1 MSCLPMHLKISGCR
15 AKAFLGGIIS
25 IRILLKEIRGWS
37 QSLSEEMFTINLKK
51 KINIHWC
58 LEFCGWE
65 KKSSSSS
72 FIVRERNLIVSLN
85 Q

>member
-25 IRILLKEIRGWS
+25 IWILLKEIRGWS

-51 KINIHWC
+51 RLIFTGAWS
-58 LEFCGWE
+58 FVVG
-65 KKSSSSS
+65 KKRVQALLSLS
-72 FIVRERNLIVSLN
+72 ERGI
-85 Q
+85 